1 MLSYIASNPTKD
13 LIEDVCKELNITIL
27 SQIGEIDFLQYI
39 KETKV
44 NFKLIKYI
52 IIDLKSLKGTEE
64 NIINSLSYFYEVY
77 PNIRIIILASGYDDQ
92 NEILTSL
99 YEKGIYNIINSIELE
114 EIKIELKKSL
124 ISDGLSKKDSKKF
137 KKIEIIKAKKSSK
150 FRENITKLRVQNKE
164 RKSNNESIEKT
175 QVNSSVYFFTLLIQA
190 LNKLLEL
197 LGTAIIFGLTSLGLT
212 IIFNESLR
220 NAVFQIFGLK

>member
-1 MLSYIASNPTKD
+1 MLSYIASKPTKD
-13 LIEDVCKELNITIL
+13 LIEGVCKELNITIL

-64 NIINSLSYFYEVY
+64 NIINSISYFYEVY

-99 YEKGIYNIINSIELE
+99 YEKGIYNIINSVELE

-124 ISDGLSKKDSKKF
+124 ISDGLSRKDSRKF
-137 KKIEIIKAKKSSK
+137 KRVEIIKAKKSSK
-150 FRENITKLRVQNKE
+150 FRENITKLRVQDKE

>member
-64 NIINSLSYFYEVY
+64 NIINSISYFYEVY

-99 YEKGIYNIINSIELE
+99 YEKGIHNIINSIELE

-150 FRENITKLRVQNKE
+150 FRENIIKLRVQNKE

>member
-52 IIDLKSLKGTEE
+52 IIDLKILKGTEE
-64 NIINSLSYFYEVY
+64 NIINSISYFYEVY

>member
-64 NIINSLSYFYEVY
+64 NIINSISYFYEVY

-99 YEKGIYNIINSIELE
+99 YEKGIHNIINSIELE

-124 ISDGLSKKDSKKF
+124 ISDGLSRKDSRKF
-137 KKIEIIKAKKSSK
+137 KRVEIIKAKKSSK
-150 FRENITKLRVQNKE
+150 FRENITKLRVQDKE

>member
-64 NIINSLSYFYEVY
+64 NIINSISYFYEVY

-99 YEKGIYNIINSIELE
+99 YEKGIYNIINSVELE

-124 ISDGLSKKDSKKF
+124 ISDGLSKKDSRKF
-137 KKIEIIKAKKSSK
+137 KKVEIIKAKKSSK
-150 FRENITKLRVQNKE
+150 FRENITKLRVQDKE

-175 QVNSSVYFFTLLIQA
+175 QVNSSVYFFTLLIQS

>member
-64 NIINSLSYFYEVY
+64 NIINSISYFYEVY

-99 YEKGIYNIINSIELE
+99 YEKGIYNIINLIELE
-114 EIKIELKKSL
+114 EIKIELKNKNKRWS
-124 ISDGLSKKDSKKF
+124 ITSSPAS
-137 KKIEIIKAKKSSK
+137 KSSNAA
-150 FRENITKLRVQNKE
+150 REP
-164 RKSNNESIEKT
+164 
-175 QVNSSVYFFTLLIQA
+175 
-190 LNKLLEL
+190 
-197 LGTAIIFGLTSLGLT
+197 
-212 IIFNESLR
+212 
-220 NAVFQIFGLK
+220 

>member
-1 MLSYIASNPTKD
+1 MLSYIASKPTKD
-13 LIEDVCKELNITIL
+13 LIEGVCKELNITIL
-27 SQIGEIDFLQYI
+27 SQIGKIDFLQYI

-64 NIINSLSYFYEVY
+64 NIINSISYFYEVY

-99 YEKGIYNIINSIELE
+99 YEKGIYNIINSVELE

-124 ISDGLSKKDSKKF
+124 ISDGLSRKDSRKF
-137 KKIEIIKAKKSSK
+137 KRVEIIKAKKSSK
-150 FRENITKLRVQNKE
+150 FRENITKLRVQDKE

>member
-64 NIINSLSYFYEVY
+64 NIINSISYFYEVY

-99 YEKGIYNIINSIELE
+99 YEKGIYNIINLIELE
-114 EIKIELKKSL
+114 EIKIELK
-124 ISDGLSKKDSKKF
+124 
-137 KKIEIIKAKKSSK
+137 
-150 FRENITKLRVQNKE
+150 NH
-164 RKSNNESIEKT
+164 
-175 QVNSSVYFFTLLIQA
+175 
-190 LNKLLEL
+190 
-197 LGTAIIFGLTSLGLT
+197 
-212 IIFNESLR
+212 
-220 NAVFQIFGLK
+220 

>member
-64 NIINSLSYFYEVY
+64 NIINSISYFYEVY

-114 EIKIELKKSL
+114 EIKIELKKAL

>member
-64 NIINSLSYFYEVY
+64 NIINSISYFYEVY

-99 YEKGIYNIINSIELE
+99 YEKGIYNIINLIELE

-150 FRENITKLRVQNKE
+150 FRENITKLRVQDKE

-212 IIFNESLR
+212 FIFNESLR

>member
-1 MLSYIASNPTKD
+1 MLSYIASKPTKD
-13 LIEDVCKELNITIL
+13 LIEGVCKELNITIL

-64 NIINSLSYFYEVY
+64 NIINSISYFYEVY

-99 YEKGIYNIINSIELE
+99 YEKGIYNIINSVELE

-150 FRENITKLRVQNKE
+150 FRENITKLRVQDKE